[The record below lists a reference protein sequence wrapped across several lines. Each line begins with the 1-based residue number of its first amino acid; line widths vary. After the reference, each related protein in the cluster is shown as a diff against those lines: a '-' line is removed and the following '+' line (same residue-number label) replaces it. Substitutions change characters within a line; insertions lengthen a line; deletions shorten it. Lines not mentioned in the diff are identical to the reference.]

1 MGYQHN
7 NIFHSVF
14 LFYKF
19 NATLSSSKCN
29 RTDGYCEK
37 RIKLF
42 ILITGVMG
50 MLDKEKVG
58 KTIAAYRKEH
68 EMTQKELA
76 DRLHISYQA
85 VSKWEVGAGIPTV
98 EMLCELAAIFHVSVD
113 ALLNDDQWDNR
124 RISYRD
130 AAGLDTRNLY
140 MLKEELMQ
148 LNTKDKHLISSDYA
162 DAVLFQIDMSAYKN
176 PVFSMIT
183 CVPGSKEQLAIMH
196 GYDKEICMDTAVS
209 GINFLVQHGMK
220 PVTLQGRVLCT
231 GERHDRLRQM
241 AQGFRDICAEND
253 ILFAGMEIAAQPL
266 NYSQDEFHIS
276 AGLFG
281 VAEKEEIPCPEHIQ
295 SGDVVIGIQTTG
307 IDGTNYPF
315 IKVMADRNKNLFHER
330 LANGNLFL
338 DEIMS
343 ENTAYMHE
351 ILYLQKEKLLH
362 GICRV
367 SNSIVRQ
374 KMCKFLPE
382 TLGICIDL
390 SAIPITDL
398 YRLLYRQ
405 DMIGK
410 KVFHYHF
417 NLGIGMLVIVSKEN
431 KERAMEI
438 ISQYH
443 PCYCIGRVEKRRNKD
458 TQERIWTKGE
468 IQW

>member
-1 MGYQHN
+1 ML
-7 NIFHSVF
+7 HSVF
-14 LFYKF
+14 FFCEFY
-19 NATLSSSKCN
+19 ATLSLSNCN

-37 RIKLF
+37 RTEPC
-42 ILITGVMG
+42 ILITGVMV
-50 MLDKEKVG
+50 MLNKEKVG

-68 EMTQKELA
+68 GMTQKELA

-113 ALLNDDQWDNR
+113 VLLNDDQRDNR
-124 RISYRD
+124 RISYREI
-130 AAGLDTRNLY
+130 GLDTRKLY
-140 MLKEELMQ
+140 ILKEELLK
-148 LNTKDKHLISSDYA
+148 LNSKHEHLLSADYA
-162 DAVLFQIDMSAYKN
+162 DATLFQIDMSAYKN

-209 GINFLVQHGMK
+209 GINYLLQHGTK
-220 PVTLQGRVLCT
+220 PVILKARVLCT

-241 AQGFRDICAEND
+241 AHAFRDVCEKND

-266 NYSQDEFHIS
+266 NFSQDEFHIS
-276 AGLFG
+276 AGLVG
-281 VAEKEEIPCPEHIQ
+281 VAEKEDIPCPEHIQ
-295 SGDVVIGIQTTG
+295 CGDVVIGIQTTG
-307 IDGTNYPF
+307 IDGTNYPI
-315 IKVMADRNKNLFHER
+315 IKVMADRNKELFRER

-343 ENTAYMHE
+343 ENTAYTHE
-351 ILYLQKEKLLH
+351 ILHLQKEKLIH

-367 SNSIVRQ
+367 SNSIVHQ
-374 KMCKFLPE
+374 KTGKFLPE
-382 TLGICIDL
+382 TLGMCIDL
-390 SAIPITDL
+390 SAIRVTDL
-398 YRLLYRQ
+398 YRFLYRQ

-417 NLGIGMLVIVSKEN
+417 NFGIGMLVIVSKEN
-431 KERAMEI
+431 KKRAIEI

-443 PCYCIGRVEKRRNKD
+443 PCYCIGRVEKCCNKD
-458 TQERIWTKGE
+458 KHERIWTKGE